1 MRGKTGSSAGVAFE
15 GLFREWFGL
24 REYEVKVYLALLKGR
39 RTLKEVAATSKVP
52 MPRVYDTVR
61 SLEDKGFV
69 QRTAKGPAAV
79 PPRIALES
87 RFRQLEAEAEEQRA
101 VREQAKRQLIPLL
114 TSLQQQGRVEGS
126 EVVLI
131 RGLTTIA
138 HRLAEILGESKDVFL
153 LVRKALEAR
162 DLFLGYVE
170 SLPLNRMNVQVILPM
185 EARITVDERRLASR
199 LGVELRKHENPLL
212 DLVVADRQH
221 VILGV
226 PDPLSENNRDA
237 VAVWVRNPSF
247 ARALRESL
255 ESLWRESVKF

>member
-1 MRGKTGSSAGVAFE
+1 MPNKKGPSSLAFE
-15 GLFREWFGL
+15 GLLRERFGL

-39 RTLKEVAATSKVP
+39 ATLKEVAATSKVP
-52 MPRVYDTVR
+52 IPRVYDTVR

-69 QRTAKGPAAV
+69 QRTPKGPAAE

-87 RFRQLEAEAEEQRA
+87 RFRQLEAEAEEERA
-101 VREQAKRQLIPLL
+101 MREQAKGQLIPLL
-114 TSLQQQGRVEGS
+114 ASLQQKGRVEGN

-138 HRLAEILGESKDVFL
+138 QHLAEFLRESKNVFL
-153 LVRKALEAR
+153 LVRKALEAK

-170 SLPLNRMNVQVILPM
+170 SLPLHRIRVQVILPM
-185 EARITVDERRLASR
+185 DAKITVDERRLASR

-212 DLVVADRQH
+212 DVVVADRQH

-226 PDPLSENNRDA
+226 PDPLSDNNRDA
-237 VAVWVRNPSF
+237 IAVWVRNPSF
-247 ARALRESL
+247 AGAMRESL
-255 ESLWRESVKF
+255 NSLWRESVKF